1 MTPSHFATL
10 AFIVLSWIQA
20 LVWLWHA
27 AVALRGL
34 ATLPDLSRM
43 DGDTQ
48 PALRGGDGP
57 DLSVIVPACNEE
69 KSIEATLRSLLGS
82 TGLRLE
88 IIAVD
93 DRSTDETGT
102 RMDAVSAE
110 NPASGG
116 PHRLR
121 VMHIS
126 ELPVGW
132 LGKPHAMAMGA
143 REATAP
149 WVLFTDG
156 DVIFKPMTLELAL
169 RHAQAEK
176 ADHLVVVP
184 TVILKTWGEAA
195 MLAMMN
201 MVGGWTIR
209 LWKVA
214 DPRARDSIGVGAFNL
229 VRRNVYE
236 SVGGFE
242 AMRMEVLDD
251 LRLGWLVKS
260 GGYAQR
266 VAVGPQLVRIRWLQ
280 GALGVVHLAEK
291 NGFAVY
297 RYRVGVTLLV
307 SLVLAL
313 QIVWPLLAIAL
324 GGWAM
329 AAGLLTYVAIGLTY
343 RANRRAVLAS
353 PWLAVLF
360 APAMAVVIFALLR
373 SMVLALVRDG
383 VEWRGT
389 RYPLEEL
396 RRNARQ
402 LWGAKR

>member
-1 MTPSHFATL
+1 
-10 AFIVLSWIQA
+10 
-20 LVWLWHA
+20 
-27 AVALRGL
+27 
-34 ATLPDLSRM
+34 
-43 DGDTQ
+43 
-48 PALRGGDGP
+48 
-57 DLSVIVPACNEE
+57 
-69 KSIEATLRSLLGS
+69 
-82 TGLRLE
+82 
-88 IIAVD
+88 
-93 DRSTDETGT
+93 
-102 RMDAVSAE
+102 
-110 NPASGG
+110 
-116 PHRLR
+116 
-121 VMHIS
+121 
-126 ELPVGW
+126 
-132 LGKPHAMAMGA
+132 
-143 REATAP
+143 
-149 WVLFTDG
+149 
-156 DVIFKPMTLELAL
+156 
-169 RHAQAEK
+169 
-176 ADHLVVVP
+176 
-184 TVILKTWGEAA
+184 
-195 MLAMMN
+195 
-201 MVGGWTIR
+201 
-209 LWKVA
+209 
-214 DPRARDSIGVGAFNL
+214 
-229 VRRNVYE
+229 
-236 SVGGFE
+236 
-242 AMRMEVLDD
+242 MEVLDD

-343 RANRRAVLAS
+343 RASRRAVLAS